1 MGASPRMVT
10 SRNDN
15 IIVALFMIPP
25 PTNFQANQH
34 DRGGRMPLCDGSSEG
49 SPSRAER
56 RRQAGDADNGVPA
69 LQSFGAEALAILHC
83 VREVA

>member
-1 MGASPRMVT
+1 
-10 SRNDN
+10 
-15 IIVALFMIPP
+15 
-25 PTNFQANQH
+25 
-34 DRGGRMPLCDGSSEG
+34 MPLCGGSSEG